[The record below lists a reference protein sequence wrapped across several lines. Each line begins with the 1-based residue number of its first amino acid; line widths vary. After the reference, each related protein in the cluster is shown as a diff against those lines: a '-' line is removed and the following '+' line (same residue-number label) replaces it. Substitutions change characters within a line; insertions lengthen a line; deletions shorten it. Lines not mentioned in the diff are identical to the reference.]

1 MSAERH
7 ISPCE
12 AMIMLKIVTDAERLW
27 QSLTENDDDNESN
40 PEYQRLN
47 QKLKDL
53 YKMFDPSES
62 GWNWDWTDAKIR
74 LITDANRDF
83 LKDIIDYKINQIRT
97 RIVSSQN

>member
-1 MSAERH
+1 
-7 ISPCE
+7 
-12 AMIMLKIVTDAERLW
+12 MLKIVTDAERLW

-62 GWNWDWTDAKIR
+62 GWNWDWTDTKIR

-83 LKDIIDYKINQIRT
+83 LKDIIDYKINQIRN
-97 RIVSSQN
+97 RIVSQN